1 MSRVSTGE
9 GGDYQ
14 VLSTVEALGGASDP
28 QPARVRPTRSPR
40 FWSWHSAVTTLS
52 PSRSDNE
59 DFLRWPPGIP
69 WPAVLRSGSF
79 GSPERARQPFGQ
91 GHARRRRRRP
101 QGRCF
106 NGAALRAGRRLPVR
120 NSLPSLPFSTT
131 NSRDHQNRHIPGPV
145 FNTYAVPRHHRS
157 PPWHSEFSTLHA
169 RPGFRTARCRVI
181 SSHPITPTDPPTIP
195 EIPRPC
201 PRQCLAAPPRTSRSP
216 IPQAIE
222 TSRNIPNPI
231 ALRPVTS
238 RDISNPTA
246 RPVETSWASPT
257 PLHCAP
263 RPPRVSPIPHA
274 QPRRISRDLAPPD
287 PFEPIALFRR
297 PAVIESRP
305 RATLPPHRHA
315 RAHPPFTAQRVCRSR
330 PRTNVQR
337 AGLLRAF
344 VLP

>member
-1 MSRVSTGE
+1 MTRQLWGLTLRLQWGRPASRAETAGDPSSRPDAGRFNGAALPAGRRPGHHPRGRGPQRASMGPPCE
-9 GGDYQ
+9 QGGD
-14 VLSTVEALGGASDP
+14 TTEEAFP
-28 QPARVRPTRSPR
+28 C
-40 FWSWHSAVTTLS
+40 
-52 PSRSDNE
+52 
-59 DFLRWPPGIP
+59 
-69 WPAVLRSGSF
+69 
-79 GSPERARQPFGQ
+79 
-91 GHARRRRRRP
+91 RRRP
-101 QGRCF
+101 CF

-231 ALRPVTS
+231 ALRPATS
-238 RDISNPTA
+238 PGLSNPPCT
-246 RPVETSWASPT
+246 
-257 PLHCAP
+257 
-263 RPPRVSPIPHA
+263 
-274 QPRRISRDLAPPD
+274 APPD
-287 PFEPIALFRR
+287 LPG
-297 PAVIESRP
+297 P
-305 RATLPPHRHA
+305 RAP
-315 RAHPPFTAQRVCRSR
+315 
-330 PRTNVQR
+330 
-337 AGLLRAF
+337 
-344 VLP
+344 